1 MEMMNLLHNR
11 RSVRKY
17 TGEAV
22 TDEQIQMILKAGLL
36 SPTSHNSK
44 PWHFI
49 VVRDREMLRYLSD
62 CRVGSAKMLENAA
75 CAIAVLGDQDKTVC
89 WTEDCSVAL
98 TQMHLMTEA
107 LGLGSCWIQCRLRE
121 APDGRPTEEY
131 VREKLAFPANIRL
144 EAILSIGVPDQHPAP
159 HTDDELLMERIH
171 NEKF

>member
-1 MEMMNLLHNR
+1 MEFINLLQNR

-17 TGEAV
+17 TGTPV
-22 TDEQIQMILKAGLL
+22 TEDQLQLILQAGLL

-49 VVRDREMLRYLSD
+49 VIRDRAMLQYLSD

-131 VREKLAFPANIRL
+131 VREKLNFPQNLRL
-144 EAILSIGVPDQHPAP
+144 EAILSIGEPDQHPAP
-159 HTDDELLMERIH
+159 HNPDALLTERIH
-171 NEKF
+171 HETF

>member
-1 MEMMNLLHNR
+1 MEFINLLQNR

-17 TGEAV
+17 TGTPV
-22 TDEQIQMILKAGLL
+22 TEDQLQLILQAGLL

-49 VVRDREMLRYLSD
+49 VIRDRAMLQYLSD

-131 VREKLAFPANIRL
+131 VRDLIGFPQNLRL
-144 EAILSIGVPDQHPAP
+144 EAILSLGMPKNKPAA
-159 HTDDELLMERIH
+159 HTEDELLIERIH
-171 NEKF
+171 REKF